1 MEDDDIKKP
10 ELDQILSLYPGIP
23 SSYEVDL
30 GEAGRY
36 AVDTEDDIIEEL
48 LIEQNIIYDE
58 TTVNNI
64 KYIIDDYIDS
74 NSLFLCEN
82 LLLSDI
88 EHILDF
94 ITGNS

>member
-10 ELDQILSLYPGIP
+10 VLDQILSLYPGIH
-23 SSYEVDL
+23 SSYEDTH
-30 GEAGRY
+30 
-36 AVDTEDDIIEEL
+36 DTEDDLIEEL

-82 LLLSDI
+82 LLFSDI